1 MSNNDKLVRVYT
13 GTEMKVLLLKSLLE
27 EICVYSLVQN
37 NYKSGV
43 EIGFVGGV
51 QSAID
56 LYVTQADLEKA
67 GPVISDFSERNK

>member
-1 MSNNDKLVRVYT
+1 MKEKDELVKVYS

-27 EICVYSLVQN
+27 EICVYSMVQN
-37 NYKSGV
+37 NYKSGI

-56 LYVTQADLEKA
+56 LLISVSDFEKA
-67 GPVISDFSERNK
+67 EPVIRNFIERNS